1 MFHLVAAME
10 EEARTLNAQ
19 AGPEVQ
25 AHGPF
30 VVVALDAKI
39 AFNSLKREAIWLFF
53 QTHLGGAGDSV
64 EQRLAWALLWKYVE
78 AHYSVEGWL

>member
-30 VVVALDAKI
+30 VVVALDAKL
-39 AFNSLKREAIWLFF
+39 SQERGYL
-53 QTHLGGAGDSV
+53 
-64 EQRLAWALLWKYVE
+64 ALLPDPPGWSRGLSGAASSVGAVVE
-78 AHYSVEGWL
+78 VC